1 MNHKKY
7 LKVLLDEAATKFGI
21 VCFLLAIIVSPL
33 MSVGGEYV
41 SAITYFGALGSLYW
55 SSYSVWT
62 REKQSGDIEKSKDLN
77 INPIASEIKFSS
89 GNGYTFHKASMRIEL
104 GISNDTDC
112 GVSLSEIRL
121 NANTASDRVSLEKS
135 FKIIDEE
142 NGINPIKSINLK
154 SGQSKIISLYGQL
167 VTTFETSL
175 ETANYLSENE
185 EVMVTVTYKS
195 VTGKE
200 VVERSIEL
208 AVSTQDLAQYFG
220 SEWSRNGQK
229 EALSIIA

>member
-21 VCFLLAIIVSPL
+21 VCFLLAIFVSPL

-55 SSYSVWT
+55 SSYSVWA

-142 NGINPIKSINLK
+142 NGIYPIKSINLK

-167 VTTFETSL
+167 VTTFKTSL

-220 SEWSRNGQK
+220 SEWSRNGQN

>member
-167 VTTFETSL
+167 VTTFKTSL

-208 AVSTQDLAQYFG
+208 AVS
-220 SEWSRNGQK
+220 
-229 EALSIIA
+229 